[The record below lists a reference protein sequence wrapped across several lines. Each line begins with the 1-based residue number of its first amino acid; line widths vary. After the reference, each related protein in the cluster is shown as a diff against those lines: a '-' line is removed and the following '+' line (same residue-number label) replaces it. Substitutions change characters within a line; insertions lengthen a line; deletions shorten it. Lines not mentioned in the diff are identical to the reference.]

1 MIVHAVVHNGIT
13 PQACSQGVAPTP
25 ASAYISPCQRLLGML
40 PEHKKGRAPRA
51 RLRKASK
58 GLLWASTRRRRA
70 AHRDRQLHLS
80 NSLFWR
86 SWQPPWSVPLGLQD
100 ACSSPPRPLSCAG
113 KPSPRKSTE
122 TPPRGVASRR
132 ERRVRGRAAKHGV
145 PQLGH
150 LAQQLRSKPADDP
163 QLHAAALD
171 YAEWVEKGQIPEESL
186 ESQLAWQVLEHC
198 SGTPGPL
205 DLPTLAAF
213 ADIANEAHEPGQQQ
227 PLTLAVANITKWRP
241 PAHPSGLSPCAGDAP
256 QP

>member
-1 MIVHAVVHNGIT
+1 MCTGQRRSGAL
-13 PQACSQGVAPTP
+13 PTSGLQP
-25 ASAYISPCQRLLGML
+25 GCGPHPCVGLHFSL
-40 PEHKKGRAPRA
+40 PEALGDATGAKKGQGSSRPPEEG
-51 RLRKASK
+51 LDSK

-70 AHRDRQLHLS
+70 AHRDRQLQLS

-86 SWQPPWSVPLGLQD
+86 SWQPPWSVPLGYQEDVVSTPPSLLLAPEAQGLQD
-100 ACSSPPRPLSCAG
+100 ACSPPPRPRSCAG

-132 ERRVRGRAAKHGV
+132 GRRVRGRAAKHGV

-150 LAQQLRSKPADDP
+150 LAQQLRSKPAGDP

-213 ADIANEAHEPGQQQ
+213 AP
-227 PLTLAVANITKWRP
+227 TSR
-241 PAHPSGLSPCAGDAP
+241 SP
-256 QP
+256 